1 MALAMD
7 TVQSLLPLV
16 SNALLIACTALI
28 LGQRWLPQ
36 TLHRISLTV
45 LAFIASLI
53 PFSDLSLAHYLAG
66 LLGNLSITSLVLLGV
81 YMACRCGNIS
91 PHETIRTDLNRLY
104 LIVGTASIFL
114 YPSALGFSQFDLYRE
129 GYYPIVLAPL
139 VLSIILLGIFR
150 SWFFLSTLLS
160 AVFFGYGLGVFE
172 SSNLWDYLMDPLVA
186 IFCLSRLWKAGSSL
200 IHRISDPALQAAAV
214 SFAGSFLL
222 FSVFLSH
229 FNHDAFRYQLTI
241 EDGFTETITAVSLF
255 LVAVICITRLVR
267 LRRHRPLL
275 FLGMIGFVGLA
286 GLFGAGE
293 EISWGQRVFGWETP
307 EALLDYNRQA
317 ETGLHNLV
325 VEVNDKKVSINK
337 VIFGTGLALAMLIY
351 LFVMTPLYRQHRARN
366 GPFAR
371 LINRLA
377 IPMPK
382 NYQAIGYL
390 IVVACV
396 ELLIDSSKRGEMT
409 EFAGSIIFLL
419 NVTFPDNQ
427 EIFDIDFEQAVS

>member
-1 MALAMD
+1 MTAI
-7 TVQSLLPLV
+7 QSLLPLI
-16 SNALLIACTALI
+16 SNALLIACTALAI
-28 LGQRWLPQ
+28 GQRCLP
-36 TLHRISLTV
+36 HRHQRAALTV
-45 LAFIASLI
+45 LAFIIALF
-53 PFSDLSLAHYLAG
+53 PFTGLSPAHYLAG
-66 LLGNLSITSLVLLGV
+66 LVGNLSITSLALLGL
-81 YMACRCGNIS
+81 YIACRCGDINPTES
-91 PHETIRTDLNRLY
+91 IRADLNRLY
-104 LIVGTASIFL
+104 LIVGITAIFL
-114 YPSALGFSQFDLYRE
+114 YPSALGFSQMDLYRE
-129 GYYPIVLAPL
+129 GYYPIVLSPMM
-139 VLSIILLGIFR
+139 LSIILLGIFR
-150 SWFFLSTLLS
+150 SWFFLSSLL
-160 AVFFGYGLGVFE
+160 ALVFFGYGLGIFE
-172 SSNLWDYLMDPLVA
+172 SSNLWDYLVDPLVA
-186 IFCLSRLWKAGSSL
+186 IFSLTHLWKAGSSL
-200 IHRISDPALQAAAV
+200 FHRLSEPALQAAAV

-222 FSVFLSH
+222 FSVFLS
-229 FNHDAFRYQLTI
+229 NVNQDAFRYQLVV
-241 EDGFTETITAVSLF
+241 EDGFTETVTAISLF
-255 LVAVICITRLVR
+255 LVVIVCISR
-267 LRRHRPLL
+267 LRRLRKHRPIL

-307 EALLDYNRQA
+307 EVLLDYNRQA

-337 VIFGTGLALAMLIY
+337 VIFGTGLALAMLVY
-351 LFVMTPLYRQHRARN
+351 LFVMTPLYRRHRLRN

-371 LINRLA
+371 LINRFA

-427 EIFDIDFEQAVS
+427 EIFDIDFEQSVS